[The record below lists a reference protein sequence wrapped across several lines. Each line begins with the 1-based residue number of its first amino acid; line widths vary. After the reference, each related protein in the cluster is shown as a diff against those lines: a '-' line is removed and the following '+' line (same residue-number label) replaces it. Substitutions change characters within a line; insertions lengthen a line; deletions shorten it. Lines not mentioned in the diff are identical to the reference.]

1 MQLLQ
6 NKCTS
11 SYCSPTHCTSAV
23 NSQFLCSAARTL
35 HLQRVT
41 AYTRGE
47 MHKGMEG
54 TMLQNTY
61 QNKIYMQ
68 VIPSIYNKEF

>member
-1 MQLLQ
+1 
-6 NKCTS
+6 
-11 SYCSPTHCTSAV
+11 
-23 NSQFLCSAARTL
+23 
-35 HLQRVT
+35 
-41 AYTRGE
+41 